1 MTYKLTGSPILKG
14 GKNVTIVTIEKEE
27 TGRYS
32 YERVELPGNRTQDNE
47 EVLIQAVLDFI
58 RTELNPT
65 SAIVTTQAKLE
76 QTLTKL
82 EQAEQKV
89 AQTQANLEQT
99 QEKLSQAEA
108 KQTATDQAVKHNQE
122 ETDRYGKIIHAVVLN
137 AVAGKTIAYGTNYKE
152 LVELIPLAEVGKRYL
167 AHDLI
172 TIEDPAHVEVDGEGK
187 RILIQLNKEFTYNGE
202 PVSDFARNGRL
213 ELDGTGA
220 AWKYE
225 PQETTVAPATTVST
239 TATVTPAVSE
249 PSATTVTSNQ

>member
-1 MTYKLTGSPILKG
+1 MTYKLTGNPILKG
-14 GKNVTIVTIEKEE
+14 EKNVTIVTIEKEE
-27 TGRYS
+27 PGRYS
-32 YERVELPGNRTQDNE
+32 YERVELPGNRTHDNE

-58 RTELNPT
+58 RTELDPT
-65 SAIVTTQAKLE
+65 NAIVTAQAKLE
-76 QTLTKL
+76 QTLAKL

-89 AQTQANLEQT
+89 AQT
-99 QEKLSQAEA
+99 EA
-108 KQTATDQAVKHNQE
+108 KQTATDQEVKHNKA

-152 LVELIPLAEVGKRYL
+152 LVELIPLAENGKHYL

-172 TIEDPAHVEVDGEGK
+172 TIEDPTHVEMDGEGK

-213 ELDGTGA
+213 EMDGTGA

-225 PQETTVAPATTVST
+225 PKE
-239 TATVTPAVSE
+239 
-249 PSATTVTSNQ
+249 

>member
-14 GKNVTIVTIEKEE
+14 EKNVTIVTIEKEE
-27 TGRYS
+27 PGRYS

-82 EQAEQKV
+82 EQTEQKV

-99 QEKLSQAEA
+99 KEKLTQAEA

-137 AVAGKTIAYGTNYKE
+137 AVAGKTIAYGTIYKE
-152 LVELIPLAEVGKRYL
+152 LVELIPLAEVGKHYM

-172 TIEDPAHVEVDGEGK
+172 TIEDPNHAEVNGEGK
-187 RILIQLNKEFTYNGE
+187 RVLVQLNREFTYNGE

-220 AWKYE
+220 AWKFE
-225 PQETTVAPATTVST
+225 LKE
-239 TATVTPAVSE
+239 
-249 PSATTVTSNQ
+249 